1 MRHFSAGCDCASA
14 GEVMLAP
21 AAVSEKPT
29 AVLRETVFDD
39 LDIGG
44 LDIGGL
50 DIEGLDIE
58 GLDIEGLDIEGL
70 DIEGLDI
77 EGLDIPVPC

>member
-1 MRHFSAGCDCASA
+1 
-14 GEVMLAP
+14 MLAP
-21 AAVSEKPT
+21 AAASEKPT

-50 DIEGLDIE
+50 DIG
-58 GLDIEGLDIEGL
+58 GL